1 MKNTSLTKNEG
12 DFRFSVKEARVVFE
26 ELFAVMNEWLD
37 EIICKFPTASPQE
50 KSELLEKAA
59 LLKNLSNTYIEE
71 WLQFENKLGAFFMAN
86 QDGLPDGS
94 PLQQPPELCSDDFR
108 KGQGYFQLWMFDQ
121 AVRQFERVVAESP
134 QSVLARMYLALGY
147 LQLEQWEPA
156 YRQFETIIPL
166 TDDLRIK
173 AISYNVL
180 GCIEMKRNNMQK
192 ANDYFQQAKQLA
204 H

>member
-1 MKNTSLTKNEG
+1 M
-12 DFRFSVKEARVVFE
+12 FE

-37 EIICKFPTASPQE
+37 EIIYKFPTASPQE
-50 KSELLEKAA
+50 KSELLEKVA

-71 WLQFENKLGAFFMAN
+71 WLQFEDKLGAFFMAN
-86 QDGLPDGS
+86 KDGLPDGTL
-94 PLQQPPELCSDDFR
+94 LQQPPELLSEDFQ
-108 KGQGYFQLWMFDQ
+108 KGQGYFQLLMFDQ

-134 QSVLARMYLALGY
+134 KSVLARMYLALGY

-192 ANDYFQQAKQLA
+192 ANDYFQQAKQLV